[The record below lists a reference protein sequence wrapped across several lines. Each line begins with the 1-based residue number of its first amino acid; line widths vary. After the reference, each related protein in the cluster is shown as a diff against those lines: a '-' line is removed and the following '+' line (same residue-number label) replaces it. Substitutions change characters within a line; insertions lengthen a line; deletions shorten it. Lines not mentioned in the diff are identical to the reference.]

1 MGRKAQQHWFAL
13 YQSLQ
18 TQLNAYQG
26 EESINLLIRQLANE
40 VDYDAKVVSRML
52 KAGHFLEQ
60 LAGPLSAEQVRCG
73 YAHIELLERL
83 HQLSPVAAQAALQET
98 LANQHTLLE
107 LKGLTESYAQ
117 SIGTA
122 VTTARSRARSRVTD
136 HERMTTAAL
145 INCGTAFFGYPEG
158 ELVKVSRSDF
168 FSQFFMVRQG
178 QSPKVAIFARVG
190 DTSRKEEKA
199 AADLMKLACM
209 AQPFFEQVWF
219 IFPYNSSLV
228 HELACFAFSTQ
239 ALGQWLRLGT
249 LDPKSGTLERFTDLG
264 RQLDRGIEGSTP
276 LRWDGVSLIDKQVV
290 QGNFKP
296 LLPGRHVS

>member
-1 MGRKAQQHWFAL
+1 MGRKAQQQWFAL
-13 YQSLQ
+13 YQALQ
-18 TQLNAYQG
+18 VQLNAYRG
-26 EESINLLIRQLANE
+26 EESINLFIRQLANE
-40 VDYDAKVVSRML
+40 AGYDAKVVSRML

-60 LAGPLSAEQVRCG
+60 LAGPLSPEHVQCG

-83 HQLSPVAAQAALQET
+83 HQLSPTAAQESLQET
-98 LANQHTLLE
+98 LSNQKTLLE
-107 LKGLTESYAQ
+107 LKGLTEHYAH

-122 VTTARSRARSRVTD
+122 MTTARSRARSRVTD
-136 HERMTTAAL
+136 HERMTSAAL
-145 INCGTAFFGYPEG
+145 IDCGAAFFGYPEG

-178 QSPKVAIFARVG
+178 KSPKVAIFARVG

-219 IFPYNSSLV
+219 VFPHASSLV

-239 ALGQWLRLGT
+239 AFGQWLRLGT
-249 LDPKSGTLERFTDLG
+249 IDPESGALTRFTDLG
-264 RQLDRGIEGSTP
+264 RQLERDLEGSTP
-276 LRWDGVSLIDKQVV
+276 LRWEGVSLIDKKAA
-290 QGNFKP
+290 QGNFEPRP
-296 LLPGRHVS
+296 L

>member
-13 YQSLQ
+13 YQALQ
-18 TQLNAYQG
+18 LQLNAYRG
-26 EESINLLIRQLANE
+26 EESINLFIRQLANE
-40 VDYDAKVVSRML
+40 AGYDAKVVSRML

-60 LAGPLSAEQVRCG
+60 LAGPLSAEHVHCG

-83 HQLSPVAAQAALQET
+83 HQLSPTAAQESLQET
-98 LANQHTLLE
+98 LSNQKTLLE
-107 LKGLTESYAQ
+107 LKGLTEHYAH

-122 VTTARSRARSRVTD
+122 MTTARSRARSRVAD
-136 HERMTTAAL
+136 HERMTCAAL
-145 INCGTAFFGYPEG
+145 IDCGAAFFGYPEG

-178 QSPKVAIFARVG
+178 TSPKIAIFARVG

-219 IFPYNSSLV
+219 VFPHASSLV

-239 ALGQWLRLGT
+239 AFGQWLRLGT
-249 LDPKSGTLERFTDLG
+249 IDPESGALTRFTDLG
-264 RQLDRGIEGSTP
+264 RQLERGLEGSTP
-276 LRWDGVSLIDKQVV
+276 LRWEGASLIDKKAA
-290 QGNFKP
+290 QGNFEPRP
-296 LLPGRHVS
+296 L

>member
-1 MGRKAQQHWFAL
+1 MGRKPQQHWFAL

-18 TQLNAYQG
+18 LQLNAYRG
-26 EESINLLIRQLANE
+26 EESINLFIRQLANE
-40 VDYDAKVVSRML
+40 AGYDAKVVSRML

-60 LAGPLSAEQVRCG
+60 LADPLSAEQVRCG

-83 HQLSPVAAQAALQET
+83 HQLSPSAAQAALQET
-98 LANQHTLLE
+98 LNNQKTLQE
-107 LKGLTESYAQ
+107 LKGLTDHYAH
-117 SIGTA
+117 SVGTA
-122 VTTARSRARSRVTD
+122 VTTARSRARSRVAD

-145 INCGTAFFGYPEG
+145 IDCDTAFFGYPEG
-158 ELVKVSRSDF
+158 ELIKVARSDF

-219 IFPYNSSLV
+219 VFPHTSSLV

-239 ALGQWLRLGT
+239 AFGQWLRLGT
-249 LDPKSGTLERFTDLG
+249 IDPETGALTRFTDLG
-264 RQLDRGIEGSTP
+264 RQLERDLEGSTP
-276 LRWDGVSLIDKQVV
+276 LRWEGVSLIDKQAA
-290 QGNFKP
+290 QGNFEPRP
-296 LLPGRHVS
+296 L